1 MDERH
6 YNIMHCKNTG
16 KDEPQYTM
24 RVSEDGITLR
34 CGGCG
39 KTHSHEIGFFAE
51 RYNKVFAERY
61 NKEAEADD

>member
-51 RYNKVFAERY
+51 RYNK
-61 NKEAEADD
+61 EAEG